1 MPASQPAQSPFG
13 NQPHC
18 LCDDPALHLRLT
30 VDPVT
35 KYDRHFD
42 DPKPATGGPPGQ
54 LYLKTVSRCLAG
66 FGAEFREPGGPV
78 GPESGGGVADPQ
90 SEHQSSVKVSAAR
103 ENPSVNRPIRGRPA
117 RNVPASN
124 RQVGQT
130 RSEGINQPRQIGRVM
145 GEVRI
150 HLTDHFGT
158 AGQRVGEADGI
169 SRTETLFHRSMDDF
183 HQLIRSGEPIGEG
196 SGPIRG
202 AIVDDE
208 QPVAVSQ
215 NGGSDCVEILTL
227 VVRRDYDRYLVG
239 SDAQKPTAYS
249 QSRQMSFRLLASWL
263 VRLTRKQDEQTN
275 SSTRAA

>member
-1 MPASQPAQSPFG
+1 
-13 NQPHC
+13 
-18 LCDDPALHLRLT
+18 
-30 VDPVT
+30 
-35 KYDRHFD
+35 
-42 DPKPATGGPPGQ
+42 
-54 LYLKTVSRCLAG
+54 
-66 FGAEFREPGGPV
+66 
-78 GPESGGGVADPQ
+78 
-90 SEHQSSVKVSAAR
+90 
-103 ENPSVNRPIRGRPA
+103 
-117 RNVPASN
+117 
-124 RQVGQT
+124 
-130 RSEGINQPRQIGRVM
+130 
-145 GEVRI
+145 
-150 HLTDHFGT
+150 
-158 AGQRVGEADGI
+158 
-169 SRTETLFHRSMDDF
+169 MDDF